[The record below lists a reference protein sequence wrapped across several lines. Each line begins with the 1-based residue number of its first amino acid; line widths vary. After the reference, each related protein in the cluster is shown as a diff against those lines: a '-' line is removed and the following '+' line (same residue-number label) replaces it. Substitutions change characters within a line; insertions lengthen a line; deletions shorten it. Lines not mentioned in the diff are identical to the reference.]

1 MILTDEGK
9 KCSDKEALKPQ
20 CLENELCAITVCKC
34 KPGFTQFNGNCMK
47 SSLIDSFPSPAPYD
61 GKMTE
66 PEGAN
71 SHLAAAVIIP
81 IMLILV
87 VIGAV
92 ILLRKYDVVDWVCFF
107 LNK

>member
-1 MILTDEGK
+1 
-9 KCSDKEALKPQ
+9 
-20 CLENELCAITVCKC
+20 
-34 KPGFTQFNGNCMK
+34 MK
-47 SSLIDSFPSPAPYD
+47 SASIDSVPSPAPYD

-87 VIGAV
+87 VIGSV
-92 ILLRKYDVVDWVCFF
+92 ILLRKYNIVGWVCFF
-107 LNK
+107 